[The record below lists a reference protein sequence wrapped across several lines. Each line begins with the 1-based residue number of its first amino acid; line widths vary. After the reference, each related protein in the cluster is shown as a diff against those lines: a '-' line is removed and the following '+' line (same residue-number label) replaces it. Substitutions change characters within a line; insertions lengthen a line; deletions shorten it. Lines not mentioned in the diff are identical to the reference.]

1 MRWGM
6 GLRYL
11 RVRPGS
17 VDGRISSVFINKR
30 TAHEVM
36 ASTVTRCAA
45 CSAAS
50 LVCCHSRQLAG
61 DRGHSESASLLPH
74 EYKQLMLLVF
84 KQALG
89 GSSYTRLSTAAPL
102 TSPYWPCLRWAGC

>member
-1 MRWGM
+1 
-6 GLRYL
+6 
-11 RVRPGS
+11 
-17 VDGRISSVFINKR
+17 
-30 TAHEVM
+30 M

-89 GSSYTRLSTAAPL
+89 GSSYPHLADGGSANVTTSSLPPL
-102 TSPYWPCLRWAGC
+102 A